1 MKLVKASAP
10 RPRGDYSPRECKSRI
25 TQVLPLTGLF
35 VLLAGMYLFFP
46 KTASRTGNVEL
57 KTLLFVPDPG
67 EQQGRNTLWQAKTL
81 CGLNYAREYAAMPTK
96 STTEIS
102 VEMESVVEIY
112 SPCPVTSA

>member
-1 MKLVKASAP
+1 MRSEVEPRNTPEEDKLS
-10 RPRGDYSPRECKSRI
+10 RMIRREQNRAR
-25 TQVLPLTGLF
+25 Q
-35 VLLAGMYLFFP
+35 A
-46 KTASRTGNVEL
+46 EL

-102 VEMESVVEIY
+102 VEMDSVVEIY